1 MLMIFD
7 MYLKYLVTL
16 VVVSCIAFVLI
27 PAHLLLSEILM
38 FIICGHIW
46 SSEHEVVISG

>member
-27 PAHLLLSEILM
+27 PAHLLSEILM

-46 SSEHEVVISG
+46 SSEHKVVISG